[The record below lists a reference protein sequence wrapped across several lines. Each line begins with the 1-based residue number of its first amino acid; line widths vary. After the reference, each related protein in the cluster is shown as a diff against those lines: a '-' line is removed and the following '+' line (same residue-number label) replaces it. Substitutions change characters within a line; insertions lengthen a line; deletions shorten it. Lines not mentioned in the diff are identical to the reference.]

1 MRAPAISAMRQRQR
15 QFDADLQGSEAAL
28 AAARQEWRDWQNALA
43 EAASKRA
50 AVETG
55 GPDRVKQAEL
65 DLAGLDELIDTT
77 QRKVDVVGTFNPLAA
92 ANLGADSLGER
103 TAKASEKVAA
113 NTRRL
118 LQEAQH
124 GGLVFA

>member
-1 MRAPAISAMRQRQR
+1 M
-15 QFDADLQGSEAAL
+15 
-28 AAARQEWRDWQNALA
+28 
-43 EAASKRA
+43 
-50 AVETG
+50 
-55 GPDRVKQAEL
+55 
-65 DLAGLDELIDTT
+65 
-77 QRKVDVVGTFNPLAA
+77 GTFNPLAA

-103 TAKASEKVAA
+103 TAKASEQVAA